1 MWLVKR
7 DFYKNFAEMRFGAAL
22 SMLNPAVLPY
32 WGQYGEPKPPN
43 LLAENE
49 TLPIATM
56 LLPLCPFEAVYFS
69 STYPFG
75 IAP

>member
-7 DFYKNFAEMRFGAAL
+7 DFYKNFAEMRF
-22 SMLNPAVLPY
+22 NPAVLPY

-43 LLAENE
+43 SLAENE

-56 LLPLCPFEAVYFS
+56 LLPLCPFEAVYFLVS
-69 STYPFG
+69 YPFG